1 MSSFSTR
8 SICTCMALSYAS
20 FAAAQAQSPAIPV
33 IPADS
38 TINQAF
44 ITFDLVSPRFLQ
56 KPAFVKEGAAVFVR
70 YTGVN
75 RYAVTANTTFAEV
88 NRKYEDGLSA
98 LQTGLGTLT
107 KAKEATAAADSS
119 NKDMKTASA
128 TEKEKKDK
136 LGRYLNAK
144 YKLLN
149 DIDSSLSEV
158 NTQALLIK
166 RIVQMDKDID
176 SAKNNPYLSD
186 KNKMQNSIFLN
197 SPLSSIKTPADF
209 SKALATFITI
219 INAELR
225 KTENYIHSIN
235 SNMDK
240 LGDQL
245 PKEER
250 AKTEKTLADLN
261 KKIDT
266 IKTAYSG
273 ANADSLYATVGA
285 MAQNASMLLDQ
296 DFIATSKESGTASGD
311 YIEISGKLQDNH
323 GVELKKIAPFK
334 IPTYGGR
341 RIDFSVGVALNI
353 GGQGKYSYDLRKN
366 PTNATSGSAM
376 DSVILIKD
384 DQNRRLKFSPV
395 IHVHWYKVSKCA
407 VQPMLTIGLSP
418 DFSDMSASRLS
429 LGGGL
434 GFNTTNEL
442 FRRIVLNAG
451 VSVGYGDELK
461 TKYKD
466 LDNYARF
473 GDLDASELTKKTL
486 KASAFFSIGFN
497 LGGSGHQPSTTTSNQ

>member
-1 MSSFSTR
+1 MT
-8 SICTCMALSYAS
+8 YAS
-20 FAAAQAQSPAIPV
+20 IAAAQASSPV
-33 IPADS
+33 IREDS
-38 TINQAF
+38 TINQVF
-44 ITFDLVSPRFLQ
+44 ITYDLVSPRFLQ
-56 KPAFVKEGAAVFVR
+56 KPAFVKEGAIVFVR
-70 YTGVN
+70 YAGVN

-107 KAKEATAAADSS
+107 QAKEATAAADSS
-119 NKDMKTASA
+119 NKETKTASVGDR
-128 TEKEKKDK
+128 EKKEK
-136 LGRYLNAK
+136 LERYFDAK
-144 YKLLN
+144 YKLL
-149 DIDSSLSEV
+149 DRIETSLSEV

-166 RIVQMDKDID
+166 RIVQMNKDID

-186 KNKMQNSIFLN
+186 KTKMQNSLFLN
-197 SPLSSIKTPADF
+197 SPSSTIKAPGDF
-209 SKALATFITI
+209 SNAVATSIGA

-225 KTENYIHSIN
+225 KTEGYINGIHN
-235 SNMDK
+235 NMDK
-240 LGDQL
+240 VGDQL

-250 AKTEKTLADLN
+250 AKTEKTLADLS
-261 KKIDT
+261 KKVDT
-266 IKTAYSG
+266 LKTAYNG
-273 ANADSLYATVGA
+273 TNADSLYSTVGA

-296 DFIATSKESGTASGD
+296 DFMATSKESGTASGD
-311 YIEISGKLQDNH
+311 FIEISGKLQDNH
-323 GVELKKIAPFK
+323 GAELKKMAAFK

-376 DSVILIKD
+376 DSVILLKD
-384 DQNRRLKFSPV
+384 DKHRLLKFNP
-395 IHVHWYKVSKCA
+395 ILHIHWYKVSKCA